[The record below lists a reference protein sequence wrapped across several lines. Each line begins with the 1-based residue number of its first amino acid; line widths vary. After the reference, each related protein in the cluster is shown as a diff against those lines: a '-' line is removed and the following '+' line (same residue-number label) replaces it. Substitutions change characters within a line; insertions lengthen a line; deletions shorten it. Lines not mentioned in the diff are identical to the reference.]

1 MNSHSKIQVIMRMLE
16 YAEHMLLHLRI
27 QEQTF
32 NTIFGDLEKHI
43 HEGYD
48 EFDPV
53 TCIRQLDICL
63 TNITLITTCLWEWYL
78 AAAPSQDTTHD
89 CSTCGCSSCIL
100 MIIER
105 LLKDFIGIRDTPEWW
120 LEGESPPDPQDIVFW
135 YNLQE
140 SLDSWKTLLYRLNHI
155 ADLMFK
161 ESQRVGSSSAIFIDG
176 DYSSLIQE
184 LTDKFRETR
193 NPELGQ
199 EEEEEISNVLEL
211 TDKFQET
218 HNPELSQEEEE
229 ISNVVSPFETPNRYA
244 VLVGLGD

>member
-1 MNSHSKIQVIMRMLE
+1 MNSHSKIQVITRMLE
-16 YAEHMLLHLRI
+16 YAELMLLYL
-27 QEQTF
+27 QGQQQTF
-32 NTIFGDLEKHI
+32 NTVFDDLRRHL

-48 EFDPV
+48 EFDPA
-53 TCIRQLDICL
+53 TFIGQLDTCL
-63 TNITLITTCLWEWYL
+63 TNITLLLTCLWEWYL
-78 AAAPSQDTTHD
+78 AATPLQDTTHD

-100 MIIER
+100 TIIER
-105 LLKDFIGIRDTPEWW
+105 LLEDFIGIREEPKWW

-218 HNPELSQEEEE
+218 HNPELGQEEEE

>member
-1 MNSHSKIQVIMRMLE
+1 MNSHSKIQVITRMLK
-16 YAEHMLLHLRI
+16 YAEFMYLHLRG
-27 QEQTF
+27 QQQTF
-32 NTIFGDLEKHI
+32 NTVFDDLRRHL

-48 EFDPV
+48 EFDPD
-53 TCIRQLDICL
+53 TFIGQLDTCL

-78 AAAPSQDTTHD
+78 AAAPPQDTTHD

-105 LLKDFIGIRDTPEWW
+105 LLKDFIEIRDKPKWR
-120 LEGESPPDPQDIVFW
+120 LKGKSPPDPQDIVFW
-135 YNLQE
+135 YNLQV
-140 SLDSWKTLLYRLNHI
+140 SLDFWKTLLYRLNLI

-161 ESQRVGSSSAIFIDG
+161 ESQRVGSSSAILTDG

-184 LTDKFRETR
+184 LTDEFRETR
-193 NPELGQ
+193 NPELG
-199 EEEEEISNVLEL
+199 
-211 TDKFQET
+211 
-218 HNPELSQEEEE
+218 QEEEE